1 MVVSVIA
8 RPSVGSGMFLAIP
21 ARPSS
26 MVSVMLSVV
35 LGVSSVA
42 CGISFVI
49 AGLPSMISRWIRE
62 DHRRGSSYGDCP
74 DRKRNARAA
83 VYSSKHEISPP
94 FWVSGYMQSYPGG
107 EAPRFPNCGDCVAMW

>member
-8 RPSVGSGMFLAIP
+8 RPSVGAGMFLAMP

-35 LGVSSVA
+35 FSASSAA
-42 CGISFVI
+42 CGIPFVI
-49 AGLPSMISRWIRE
+49 AGLPSMTSRWIRE

-74 DRKRNARAA
+74 DRKRNAGAA

-94 FWVSGYMQSYPGG
+94 FG
-107 EAPRFPNCGDCVAMW
+107 